1 MKHRI
6 STLQKFI
13 ISSTLVFCCVLLF
26 GFEATAQIRRAQPVP
41 TPEQNAPLIISRAG
55 DVPIENQQPV
65 IVPDNSS
72 ENNVESTENLN
83 DVTSRLNELRA
94 RLNAL
99 EENPTNKYDAKQKR
113 LLLNLDILSR
123 SEGRAESLRKQLFGL
138 TEKQGEIQSRL
149 DQIEFNLRP
158 ESINSAIAAT
168 GTLRPEELR
177 RMRSESLTKEQ
188 TNLQNLLTEIE
199 TNKQNLEFNVQKA
212 DALVDKL
219 RLKLEKEIDDALNE
233 EPETN

>member
-1 MKHRI
+1 MKHKI
-6 STLQKFI
+6 STLQKLIF
-13 ISSTLVFCCVLLF
+13 SSSLVFCCILLF
-26 GFEATAQIRRAQPVP
+26 GFEINAQTRRAQPVP
-41 TPEQNAPLIISRAG
+41 IPEQNTPIIISRAG
-55 DVPIENQQPV
+55 NVPVENQQPI
-65 IVPDNSS
+65 IVPDDSS

-94 RLNAL
+94 RLNVL

-113 LLLNLDILSR
+113 LLLNLDILAR
-123 SEGRAESLRKQLFGL
+123 SEQRAESLRKQLFDL

-149 DQIEFNLRP
+149 DQIEYNLRP
-158 ESINSAIAAT
+158 EAINSAVAVA

-177 RMRSESLTKEQ
+177 RMRSDSLKREQ

-233 EPETN
+233 EYQ